1 MNAFFMSMLLA
12 VVNLAAAPA
21 AFYVSPGGDD
31 GGPGTLEAPFATIQ
45 RAQAAARTQITD
57 GDSRDITVYIRGG
70 LYYLDAPLVFTPADG
85 GKETQT
91 VTYKAY
97 EGETPLLSGGR
108 PVTGWT
114 RGEGDQWTATLP
126 EVASGDWFFRQL
138 FREETRL
145 LRGRFPNGE
154 ALVRV
159 SAVDDT
165 VTEITLK
172 SPLPVSLTEADQA
185 ELVVYQNWSITRMP
199 VTAAEGTGV
208 RVSHPAGW
216 IGHGS
221 ATTTSPDK
229 PCFLEHARAFVDV
242 PGEWHLDRNTGTVLY
257 HAAPGED
264 PNEASFIA
272 PRLEVLLSV
281 EGTDSVPVRNLHFEG
296 LTFAHAEWSLP
307 EFGYVGIQAG
317 HHGTS
322 MKKRAYVLPG
332 AVKFSRAEN
341 CGLTRCRIAHT
352 GASGI
357 VLGAGCRDNAILQ
370 CDLEDI
376 GGSGIMVGWRGDAL
390 DRDGF
395 LSGDSSL
402 SADWLAPDLVPT
414 NNTVAECT
422 LRRCGAVNH
431 GCVGV
436 FDAFCD
442 GTHIH
447 HNDISDMPYTGI
459 SIGFRW
465 DSSETTQRNCTVE
478 YNHVRDVMK
487 MLADGGAIYTLGY
500 QPGTVLRGN
509 LLHDVH
515 RSAFAHGGAPN
526 NGIFFD
532 QGSKGYLVE
541 ENIIYNTS
549 GESIRFNQTGPE
561 NLTFK
566 DNHFGV
572 SPEDPAFPGNAA
584 AKAGPARL

>member
-1 MNAFFMSMLLA
+1 MSAFFMTILLTALNLTA
-12 VVNLAAAPA
+12 VPA
-21 AFYVSPGGDD
+21 VFYVSPGGDD

-45 RAQAAARTQITD
+45 RAQAATRARITD
-57 GDSRDITVYIRGG
+57 GDCGDVTVYIRGG
-70 LYYLDAPLVFTPADG
+70 VFYLDAPLVFTPADG
-85 GKETQT
+85 GDETRA

-97 EGETPLLSGGR
+97 KGEMPVFSGGR
-108 PVTGWT
+108 PVTGWK
-114 RGEGDQWTATLP
+114 RGEGDRWTAGLP
-126 EVASGDWFFRQL
+126 EIAAGSRHFRQL

-145 LRGRFPNGE
+145 PRGRFPNGE
-154 ALVRV
+154 DLLRV
-159 SAVDDT
+159 AAVDDT

-172 SPLPVSLTEADQA
+172 EPLPVLLTAGEQA

-199 VTAAEGTGV
+199 VMAAEGANL

-216 IGHGS
+216 IGHGD

-229 PCFLEHARAFVDV
+229 PCFVENAPAFVDV
-242 PGEWHLDRNTGTVLY
+242 PGEWYLDRNVGTVLY
-257 HAAPGED
+257 QAAPGED
-264 PNEASFIA
+264 PNQALFIA
-272 PRLEVLLSV
+272 PRLELLLSV
-281 EGTDSVPVRNLHFEG
+281 EGDAGAPVLNLHFEG
-296 LTFAHAEWSLP
+296 LSFAHAEWPLP

-317 HHGTS
+317 HYGTS
-322 MKKRAYVLPG
+322 MAARTYVLPG

-341 CGLTRCRIAHT
+341 CGMTRCCIAHT

-357 VLGAGCRDNAILQ
+357 VLGAACRDITILQ

-376 GGSGIMVGWRGDAL
+376 GGTGIMVGWRGDAL
-390 DRDGF
+390 DQNGQ
-395 LSGDSSL
+395 LYGEGSL

-414 NNTVAECT
+414 NNMVAECA
-422 LRRCGAVNH
+422 LRRCGAVNY

-442 GTHIH
+442 GTRIR

-459 SIGFRW
+459 SVGFRW
-465 DSSETTQRNCTVE
+465 DSSETTQRNSVVE
-478 YNHVRDVMK
+478 FNHVHNVMK

-532 QGSKGYLVE
+532 QGSKGFLVE
-541 ENIIYNTS
+541 DNIIYNTS
-549 GESIRFNQTGPE
+549 GEPIRFNQTSQE
-561 NLTFK
+561 NLTF
-566 DNHFGV
+566 NNNSFGT
-572 SPEDPAFPGNAA
+572 SPDDPAFPKDAA
-584 AKAGPARL
+584 VRAGRTNK